1 MIYSTSYKPYVQGAE
16 QMTTTISF
24 DNLASVIKQQLASP
38 LDEWRMPWHNG
49 VSEPYNPTS
58 GHVYVGNHA
67 IALIR
72 SAQNEG
78 YTSAKWAELSDWIK
92 SKRKVQKGSV
102 PTKIH
107 RPIFCISTR
116 DKKIE
121 DQRIVG
127 FKLVHLFNA
136 DQLEACDKSQ
146 LDLFD
151 QFQNKIL
158 IDDFI
163 ENFNANIIFHNGNA
177 CYNSVSDSIFMPHRK
192 NFTSSVHAPAEH
204 NYYATIIHELIHW
217 SGHPTRLNRA
227 SLISRDTQN
236 IALEELI
243 AELGTALIC
252 ARFDNQ
258 IEPRTD
264 HAAYLRSWLNALGDE
279 SYLDNA
285 LKQAQEAIHYLY
297 QFTDNSSATLSYHPL
312 HESIEAS
319 ELTADNALDNASAI
333 KKIKLAS
340 FEIIN
345 PSQSSFISNV
355 RIKTTCH
362 KCHTSYIVTLMRY
375 EAVSICPGCFA
386 GNHHRLVW

>member
-1 MIYSTSYKPYVQGAE
+1 MSIAV
-16 QMTTTISF
+16 SF
-24 DNLASVIKQQLASP
+24 ENLVSGIKQQLAGP

-49 VSEPYNPTS
+49 VLEPYNPIS
-58 GHVYVGNHA
+58 GHIYTGNNA

-72 SAQNEG
+72 STQSEG
-78 YTSAKWAELSDWIK
+78 YTSAKWAELSDWSK

-116 DKKIE
+116 DKKI
-121 DQRIVG
+121 DDKRIVG
-127 FKLVHLFNA
+127 FKLVKLFNG
-136 DQLEACDKSQ
+136 DQIEAHEKSQ

-151 QFQNKIL
+151 QFQNKLL

-163 ENFNANIIFHNGNA
+163 GNCNANIHFHDGNA
-177 CYNSVSDSIFMPHRK
+177 YYNSECDSIFIPHRK
-192 NFTSSVHAPAEH
+192 NFPSSANAPADH

-217 SGHPTRLNRA
+217 TGHLSRLNR
-227 SLISRDTQN
+227 STLGGVEHEN

-258 IEPRTD
+258 IQPRTD
-264 HAAYLRSWLNALGDE
+264 HAAYLKYWLKGLDEELYFGNAF
-279 SYLDNA
+279 
-285 LKQAQEAIHYLY
+285 KQAQEAIHYLY
-297 QFTDNSSATLSYHPL
+297 QLTGNGIHPLSYNPVKENDGHLEPESHEESEEALPIFEQGANGTQQQNAETESVQAPL
-312 HESIEAS
+312 TPFVRTI
-319 ELTADNALDNASAI
+319 LV
-333 KKIKLAS
+333 
-340 FEIIN
+340 
-345 PSQSSFISNV
+345 NV
-355 RIKTTCH
+355 QCLNCTLE
-362 KCHTSYIVTLMRY
+362 YDVTLMRY